1 MTELDR
7 LFAAT
12 LVEDEDASWQAVV
25 ALQRL
30 GSEEV
35 LQRALASR
43 RSPSAR
49 ERERAVDVLGQLGTP
64 RPTEELRLRCSNGL
78 LEMLGTEQEPDVL
91 HAIGVALGHLG
102 DARAVLAMAP
112 FATHLS
118 AKVRFGVVQALSVHE
133 AGVDTLIQLSADSD
147 DDVRNWATFA
157 LGTQLEEV
165 DTPALREALLA
176 RVAEA
181 DLELRGEALLG
192 LALRKDPRVIEP
204 LRREL
209 ASGVITVLAIE
220 AAQRLG
226 DPQFAP
232 VLRAELDGAPATA
245 PQHWRSALEEAL
257 LALESHGRHQT

>member
-12 LVEDEDASWQAVV
+12 LAEDEDASWQAVL
-25 ALQRL
+25 ALQQM

-43 RSPSAR
+43 RSHSAR

-112 FATHLS
+112 FATHAS
-118 AKVRFGVVQALSVHE
+118 AKVRYGVVLALSVHE
-133 AGVDTLIQLSADSD
+133 AGVDTLIQLSADPD
-147 DDVRNWATFA
+147 LDVRNWATFA
-157 LGTQLEEV
+157 LGSQLEQV
-165 DTPALREALLA
+165 DTPALRDALFA
-176 RVAEA
+176 RLEET

-226 DPQFAP
+226 DPPFAP
-232 VLRAELDGAPATA
+232 LLRAERDAAPATA
-245 PQHWRSALEEAL
+245 PQHWRDALAQAVTELEA
-257 LALESHGRHQT
+257 GQKQRP